1 MPKLLTLL
9 FLLAD
14 PELLSDI
21 LRWGQECG
29 LMIVVVSCAP
39 LAGNVFHGL
48 IHRRK
53 TPLPGGWRS

>member
-14 PELLSDI
+14 PELLSDT

-29 LMIVVVSCAP
+29 LMVVVVSCAA
-39 LAGNVFHGL
+39 LASSAFHGL

-53 TPLPGGWRS
+53 TRW